1 MRLVER
7 NVEELLR
14 PESRAQL
21 PLHRLLVLYFDP
33 FSLFKDASRGPE
45 SARRRARA
53 YNRALRGIL
62 LAYLRRWLFIAAS
75 LFAAV
80 TPSEALAAEAPIFKL
95 SAAAC
100 AVGSCIAL
108 AVIACTAVAYLI
120 LGTRD

>member
-1 MRLVER
+1 MSCPNEDVEQ
-7 NVEELLR
+7 LLR

-21 PLHRLLVLYFDP
+21 PFHRLLVLYLDP
-33 FSLFKDASRGPE
+33 FSLFKDASSGPE
-45 SARRRARA
+45 NLRRCARA
-53 YNRALRGIL
+53 YNRAMRGIL
-62 LAYLRRWLFIAAS
+62 LSYLRRWLFIAAS

-80 TPSEALAAEAPIFKL
+80 TPAEALAAEAPIFKL